1 MQALYYPSP
10 TPAQQPVR
18 VRLACDSC
26 SAAKV
31 KCDKRRPACERCSSN
46 QLHCTYS
53 VSRRHGSKRRVV
65 PEPALTVHASATI
78 PQQSSSG
85 GDGSSA
91 LTTKRQSRDTVGI
104 SRDDNSEVSGS
115 STGNEGIN
123 FHNGNDLPDQF
134 QYLADD
140 DFTMNLDLDES
151 KFSAF
156 PFGNSLPT
164 PYATSQSSYCP
175 PSQQDPGQ
183 APWTPFP
190 TPSTTSID
198 DEDLRISVYN
208 LASPAA
214 SNGNSV
220 NGNSGASSRPTDSHK
235 NPNQATGNEKLKEVH
250 DCEAYALSLLRSL
263 HHWPLYSPDK
273 QSQITSSNQPCAI
286 SETYLANN
294 NTSPEVLHSLD
305 TILYAN
311 KCALSG
317 VVKLLDCPCA
327 QRPHLA
333 TLCMSIITK
342 MLSLY
347 EIAATTGISTPGSP
361 SLSPTSPTHNFPG
374 PRLARST
381 VIQVGVFDLDEE
393 DQATLQRGILLRQL
407 RKMER
412 AIEKFA
418 SFGGGDANNH
428 DISVRQWHSMAV
440 SMMKKELQSI
450 YHNCKE
456 RLLIIA

>member
-53 VSRRHGSKRRVV
+53 VSRRHGCKRRVAS
-65 PEPALTVHASATI
+65 EPALTANGAATI

-85 GDGSSA
+85 GGCPPAS
-91 LTTKRQSRDTVGI
+91 TTKRQSCDTVGL
-104 SRDDNSEVSGS
+104 STDDNSEVSGS
-115 STGNEGIN
+115 STANEGIN
-123 FHNGNDLPDQF
+123 FHNGNDLPDRF

-140 DFTMNLDLDES
+140 VFTMGLDLDES

-156 PFGNSLPT
+156 PFSDSLPT
-164 PYATSQSSYCP
+164 PYATSQNSYRP
-175 PSQQDPGQ
+175 PSQQEPGQ

-198 DEDLRISVYN
+198 DEDLRISGYSV
-208 LASPAA
+208 ASPTA
-214 SNGNSV
+214 SNS
-220 NGNSGASSRPTDSHK
+220 NGGASSQLTDSHK
-235 NPNQATGNEKLKEVH
+235 NPNQATANEKLKEVH

-286 SETYLANN
+286 SETYLANG
-294 NTSPEVLHSLD
+294 NTNPEVLHSLD

-311 KCALSG
+311 KYALSG
-317 VVKLLDCPCA
+317 VVKLLDCSCA

-347 EIAATTGISTPGSP
+347 EIAATTGISSPGSP
-361 SLSPTSPTHNFPG
+361 SSASPTSTTHNLSG

-407 RKMER
+407 RKMES

-418 SFGGGDANNH
+418 SFGGGDANNL
-428 DISVRQWHSMAV
+428 DISMRQWHSMAV